1 MNNSINLK
9 THFQTIV
16 IGAGHAG
23 IEAVCASA
31 RMGVDSLLITKKFEN
46 LGEMSCNPA
55 IGGVAKGTIVREI
68 DALDGIMGRA
78 IDKAGIHF
86 RILNSSKGFAV
97 HSPRAQADRKL
108 YKIAVREI
116 LENYPNLTIFYN
128 SVEDLIIDNNKIKGV
143 ILALT

>member
-1 MNNSINLK
+1 MNNYKNLK

-31 RMGVDSLLITKKFEN
+31 RMGADSLLITKKFEN

-68 DALDGIMGRA
+68 DALDGVMGSA
-78 IDKAGIHF
+78 VDKAGIHF
-86 RILNSSKGFAV
+86 RILS
-97 HSPRAQADRKL
+97 
-108 YKIAVREI
+108 
-116 LENYPNLTIFYN
+116 
-128 SVEDLIIDNNKIKGV
+128 
-143 ILALT
+143 

>member
-1 MNNSINLK
+1 VNNYKNLK

-68 DALDGIMGRA
+68 DALDGVMGCA

-86 RILNSSKGFAV
+86 RSHIATLFKRFTFVRRCELLTHRLLNTNLLSKSGIVGNRF
-97 HSPRAQADRKL
+97 H
-108 YKIAVREI
+108 
-116 LENYPNLTIFYN
+116 
-128 SVEDLIIDNNKIKGV
+128 
-143 ILALT
+143 